1 MTQELYDGPLRSL
14 WDEMLRSEVGVWA
27 RFNAHWLRRGLPLLA
42 IRYEDL
48 LLYPEEMLVRL
59 VAFLERVPPDA
70 VRADAAAMGRIRA
83 AAAAVGAGKGK
94 AATATG
100 TGKQTHACT
109 QQPAPP
115 PAAAAATPTAAD
127 APLRASDPLHAN
139 RPRGGG
145 GIGRAMR
152 YYSPSQVQAMCELG
166 GGGLRA
172 FGYDPVA
179 QGFPHAMLS
188 LPPYERCVKF
198 TTPDTDT
205 AAGPCPPPPPPAGAA
220 ALPAAAAVAAAAA
233 SGSAP
238 VVTVNKSAAHLW
250 QVRPADDKFGRS
262 ITKIR
267 HALTEDDRRPLPTVQ
282 K

>member
-1 MTQELYDGPLRSL
+1 
-14 WDEMLRSEVGVWA
+14 MLRSEVGVWA

-59 VAFLERVPPDA
+59 VAFLERLPPDA
-70 VRADAAAMGRIRA
+70 VRADAARMRRVRA
-83 AAAAVGAGKGK
+83 AAAAVGAGKGM
-94 AATATG
+94 AATGTG
-100 TGKQTHACT
+100 TGKQTHACS

-115 PAAAAATPTAAD
+115 PAAAATTPTA
-127 APLRASDPLHAN
+127 ASDPLHAN

-152 YYSPSQVQAMCELG
+152 YYSPPQVQAMCELG

-198 TTPDTDT
+198 TTPDT
-205 AAGPCPPPPPPAGAA
+205 AAGPCPHPPPPAGAA
-220 ALPAAAAVAAAAA
+220 AVPAAAAVAIAAAAA

-238 VVTVNKSAAHLW
+238 VVTVNKGVKHLR

-262 ITKIR
+262 ITKVR
-267 HALTEDDRRPLPTVQ
+267 HALTEDDRKPLPTVH